1 MNEKTNE
8 ASQAQRI
15 LNAAFKCIL
24 SKGYANVSLRDI
36 AEEAG
41 VALSQLNYYYNNKEG
56 LLVEVVRMLAKKY
69 LHEIEDNLKKGELP
83 DEKVAYFIEYFKQ
96 MLRNNQELVKLLFD
110 LTSMALWSDSF
121 RELLNNLFNEV
132 TELIEKN
139 ILYDSSKNE
148 RFKSYSSA
156 ALSRI
161 LLGAMLG
168 TSIQVML
175 AQDQEDMI
183 GSLSAIQVL
192 F

>member
-83 DEKVAYFIEYFKQ
+83 DEKVY
-96 MLRNNQELVKLLFD
+96 
-110 LTSMALWSDSF
+110 
-121 RELLNNLFNEV
+121 
-132 TELIEKN
+132 
-139 ILYDSSKNE
+139 
-148 RFKSYSSA
+148 
-156 ALSRI
+156 
-161 LLGAMLG
+161 
-168 TSIQVML
+168 
-175 AQDQEDMI
+175 
-183 GSLSAIQVL
+183 
-192 F
+192 